1 MASIDSGLP
10 PITPDILRMEFR
22 QQVGGNALDKPSF
35 GQKLGMFF
43 AKGFNWIG
51 KIAKTVLPF
60 FGPLGMV
67 GSAAAYGIEK
77 FTGNAIDKIYAKRQ
91 YEASLDNQ
99 AASMDMSNAWT
110 PGFNPGMGGGGGS
123 SAQGGIQVAPFA
135 QPYKNEIM
143 STLNNKAGA
152 AMDSIGSIQSSGT
165 TL

>member
-10 PITPDILRMEFR
+10 PITPDILRMEYR

-35 GQKLGMFF
+35 GQRLGMFF

-67 GSAAAYGIEK
+67 GSAAAYGVEK
-77 FTGNAIDKIYAKRQ
+77 LTGNAIDKIYAKRQ
-91 YEASLDNQ
+91 YEASLDAQ
-99 AASMDMSNAWT
+99 AASTDLSGVWT
-110 PGFNPGMGGGGGS
+110 PGFNPGMGSMAS
-123 SAQGGIQVAPFA
+123 SGQGDIQVAPFA

-143 STLNNKAGA
+143 NTLNNKAGA